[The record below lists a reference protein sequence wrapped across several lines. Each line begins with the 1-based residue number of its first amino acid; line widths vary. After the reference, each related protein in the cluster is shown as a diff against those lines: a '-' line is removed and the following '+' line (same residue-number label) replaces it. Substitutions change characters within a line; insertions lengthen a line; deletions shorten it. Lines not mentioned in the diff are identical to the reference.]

1 MKIGKVEK
9 LVANLHYKEEYV
21 IHIENFKQVLHHGL
35 VLKKVDRI
43 IKFNQEAWLKAYIG
57 RKKT

>member
-9 LVANLHYKEEYV
+9 FVANLHYKEEYV
-21 IHIENFKQVLHHGL
+21 IYIENLKQVLHHGL